1 MKRLMLVLMT
11 LAALVMTAGWAMAEC
26 GADHGKTADSG
37 TSKPG
42 S

>member
-1 MKRLMLVLMT
+1 MKRFLLLVVALVA
-11 LAALVMTAGWAMAEC
+11 LAATAGLAMAEC
-26 GADHGKTADSG
+26 GADHSKTADSG